1 MSVNRKK
8 SHKRDRWNKR
18 DKTQERKENTVK
30 N

>member
-1 MSVNRKK
+1 MSANRKK